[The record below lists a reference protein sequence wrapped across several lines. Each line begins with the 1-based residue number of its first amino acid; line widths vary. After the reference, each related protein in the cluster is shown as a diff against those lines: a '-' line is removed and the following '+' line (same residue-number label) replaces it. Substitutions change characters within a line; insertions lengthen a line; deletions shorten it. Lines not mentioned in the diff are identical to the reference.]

1 VKIFWYDGLEKTP
14 DIPGVPKGEI
24 LGDLPTRPMNAQ
36 AGGQG
41 QGQRPRRRAT
51 GFQGNVFDY
60 DEYLA
65 VKNDPNARYPKPDG
79 SLFIGDKGMM
89 TTGTYGAETRLI
101 PAEKMKDYRFPAQL
115 LTRSPGHY
123 RDGSELQR
131 AATLR
136 ARTSIMRRRS
146 PSGCC

>member
-1 VKIFWYDGLEKTP
+1 
-14 DIPGVPKGEI
+14 
-24 LGDLPTRPMNAQ
+24 MNAQ